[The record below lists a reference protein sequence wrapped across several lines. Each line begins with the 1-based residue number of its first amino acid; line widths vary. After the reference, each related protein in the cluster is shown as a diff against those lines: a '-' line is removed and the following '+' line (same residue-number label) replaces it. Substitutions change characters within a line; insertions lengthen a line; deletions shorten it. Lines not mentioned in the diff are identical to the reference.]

1 MAPELLRLAFRFAM
15 LIFVLAVVMLPF
27 QRRGSAEF
35 VVTVLSAVVGAL
47 FLGAVVLA
55 VRLSDTGLPPASDK
69 RGAKRLNGAAPTNGE
84 GRD

>member
-15 LIFVLAVVMLPF
+15 LILVLAIVMLPF
-27 QRRGSAEF
+27 QRPGSAAF
-35 VVTVLSAVVGAL
+35 VVTVLSALVGVL

-55 VRLSDTGLPPASDK
+55 VRLADDALPPVGDK
-69 RGAKRLNGAAPTNGE
+69 QDEKRWNGPAPTNGE

>member
-1 MAPELLRLAFRFAM
+1 VAPELLRVAFRFAM
-15 LIFVLAVVMLPF
+15 LIFVLAIVLLPF

-55 VRLSDTGLPPASDK
+55 VRLSDGALPPVGDK
-69 RGAKRLNGAAPTNGE
+69 PDEKRWNGPAPTNGE